1 MMLILVS
8 EVVSLKT
15 EATLMNKTR
24 KQTLALASLLQT
36 TVLVDQLASTGKCDN
51 DTNIA
56 SLKSIVT
63 SSTNIEDI
71 FDSVKELS
79 TGLNALKV
87 ALGNKSKGMQN
98 IIFYS
103 LALIKLEKKLMGN
116 KELLSEISNE
126 IDAINNQ
133 DFFEISH
140 SNSIAKLANLYKSTL
155 GSLNPR
161 IMVRGEQIYLTNQ
174 HTANHIRA
182 LLLAGIRAV
191 SLWKSQGGRTW
202 QLLLNKKKTLKLVNS
217 MDF

>member
-1 MMLILVS
+1 
-8 EVVSLKT
+8 
-15 EATLMNKTR
+15 
-24 KQTLALASLLQT
+24 QTLALASLIQT

-51 DTNIA
+51 LNNEA
-56 SLKSIVT
+56 SLNSIVT
-63 SSTNIEDI
+63 NSTNIEEVYKSTD
-71 FDSVKELS
+71 DLS

-87 ALGNKSKGMQN
+87 AFDNKSKSMQK

-103 LALIKLEKKLMGN
+103 LALIKLEKKLMKNQQLLN
-116 KELLSEISNE
+116 KISNE
-126 IDAINNQ
+126 IEIIKGQ

-140 SNSIAKLANLYKSTL
+140 SNSIARLAQLYKSTL

-161 IMVRGEQIYLTNQ
+161 IMVTGKQIYLTNQ

-202 QLLLNKKKTLKLVNS
+202 QLLFNKKKTLKLVNS

>member
-1 MMLILVS
+1 
-8 EVVSLKT
+8 
-15 EATLMNKTR
+15 MNRTR
-24 KQTLALASLLQT
+24 NQTLALASLLQT
-36 TVLVDQLASTGKCDN
+36 TVLVDQLASTGKCDSDN
-51 DTNIA
+51 NEA

-63 SSTNIEDI
+63 NSTNIEEVFKSTKD
-71 FDSVKELS
+71 LS
-79 TGLNALKV
+79 TGLNALKA
-87 ALGNKSKGMQN
+87 ALSNKSKEMQN

-103 LALIKLEKKLMGN
+103 LALIKLEKKLM
-116 KELLSEISNE
+116 KDQQLLSKISNE
-126 IDAINNQ
+126 INVINDQ

-140 SNSIAKLANLYKSTL
+140 SNSIARLAELYKSTL

-161 IMVRGEQIYLTNQ
+161 IMVTGEQIYLTNQ

-202 QLLLNKKKTLKLVNS
+202 QLLLHKKKTLKLVNS